1 MTALKLAS
9 ILNKYGPAT
18 VVKFATAD
26 GTRSDINYVKRVTEN
41 GVEILIVSETQIP

>member
-26 GTRSDINYVKRVTEN
+26 GQRIEINYVKRVVED
-41 GVEILIVSETQIP
+41 GVEIVIFSETQIP